1 MKHRYRTI
9 GAKAVCFALCILS
22 LIMTVA
28 SVFAAVCMIS
38 AEIYTLPEGT
48 VVESLNYEL
57 IRHNA
62 YDLAYKALDV
72 YGDHTHSIKRD
83 YDADVTNMRF
93 CFSDVITGEAII
105 QNGYDADASARVYS
119 YYFDTLGYT
128 DGSRDII
135 MMYGDENGS
144 ADYILNV
151 YVDGSMK
158 VYDGFAFIRDAV
170 AVAYALKYWIYVIA
184 VFCLG
189 LCITAFVILM
199 CASGRRRGTE
209 EIVPGILTP
218 VPIDILIA
226 VTALIAAVGL
236 ELVVDVLYTGEAALV
251 AMLIGWAVIAANMLL
266 GLCMTIACRVKL
278 KTLFSGTFIWWA
290 LKLIFRILKA
300 VVKGIGRVFKAVF
313 SLIRA
318 IPLVWKTA
326 LIVTANLLVDLLLI
340 FLAMD
345 WYWYAEMY
353 LTFLTVKNIF
363 IAAAVIYIAL
373 SMRTLQKGGEAI
385 AKGDVSYRVDT
396 RRMPWD
402 FKKHGEDLN
411 SISDGITIALE
422 QRLQSERTKT
432 ELITNVSHDIKT
444 PLTSIIN
451 YANLISEESD
461 PDKTKE
467 YSDVLVRKSEHLKR
481 LLDDL
486 VEISKATTGNLEVT
500 LSPCDAGVLLG
511 QAAGEFEDRCRDA
524 ELELIT
530 SIPETPIRIMADS
543 RRIWRVFENLM
554 TNACKYSLKG
564 SRVYLSLT
572 KEGNQACFIFR
583 NTSSAA
589 LNISAEELAER
600 FVRGDSSRSTEGNG
614 LGLSIA
620 RSLTELQGGHMD
632 INIDGDLFKV
642 TLRFPCL

>member
-1 MKHRYRTI
+1 MKHWYRTI
-9 GAKAVCFALCILS
+9 GVKAVCFVLCILS
-22 LIMTVA
+22 LIMTAA

-48 VVESLNYEL
+48 VTESLNYEY
-57 IRHNA
+57 IRRNVYDIA
-62 YDLAYKALDV
+62 YRSLDI
-72 YGDHTHSIKRD
+72 YGYTKQSLTDD
-83 YDADVTNMRF
+83 YSADKTNMRF
-93 CFSDVITGEAII
+93 CLSDITTGEVIT
-105 QNGYDADASARVYS
+105 QNGYDTDVSARVYS

-128 DGSRDII
+128 DGSRDIV
-135 MMYGDENGS
+135 MMYGDETGS
-144 ADYILNV
+144 ADYILDV
-151 YVDGSMK
+151 YVDSSMK

-170 AVAYALKYWIYVIA
+170 AAAYALKYWIYVIA
-184 VFCLG
+184 LFCLG
-189 LCITAFVILM
+189 LCIVTFVTLM

-218 VPIDILIA
+218 VPIDILALAAACIA
-226 VTALIAAVGL
+226 IFGL
-236 ELVVDVLYTGEAALV
+236 YLVADVFYTGEAAMV
-251 AMLIGWAVIAANMLL
+251 AMLIVWAVIVVNILL
-266 GLCMTIACRVKL
+266 GLCMSIACRVKL
-278 KTLFSGTFIWWA
+278 GTLLSGTFIWWA

-300 VVKGIGRVFKAVF
+300 VGRGIAVAFKAVF
-313 SLIRA
+313 SLIRR

-326 LIVTANLLVDLLLI
+326 LVVTANFFVDLLLFFSAI
-340 FLAMD
+340 D
-345 WYWYAEMY
+345 WSWYAELY
-353 LTFLTVKNIF
+353 FTLYTLKSIF
-363 IAAAVIYIAL
+363 VAGAIIYIAL
-373 SMRTLQKGGEAI
+373 SMRTLQKGSEAI

-396 RRMPWD
+396 RRMLWD
-402 FKKHGEDLN
+402 FKKHAENLN
-411 SISDGITIALE
+411 SISDGIGLVLE
-422 QRLQSERTKT
+422 QRVQSERTKT

-451 YANLISEESD
+451 YANLISEEND

-486 VEISKATTGNLEVT
+486 VEVSKATTGNLEVS
-500 LSPCDAGVLLG
+500 LAPCDAGVLLG
-511 QAAGEFEDRCRDA
+511 QVAGEFEDRCRDA
-524 ELELIT
+524 GLELIT
-530 SIPETPIRIMADS
+530 SLPDTQVRIMADS

-564 SRVYLSLT
+564 SRVYLTLVR
-572 KEGNQACFIFR
+572 EGNEALFIFR

-620 RSLTELQGGHMD
+620 RSLTELQGGNMD

-642 TLRFPCL
+642 TLKFKII

>member
-1 MKHRYRTI
+1 MKHWYRTI
-9 GAKAVCFALCILS
+9 GVKAVCFVLCILS

-38 AEIYTLPEGT
+38 AEIYTLPEGG
-48 VVESLNYEL
+48 VVESINYEY
-57 IRHNA
+57 IRHNVYDIA
-62 YDLAYKALDV
+62 YRSLDI
-72 YGDHTHSIKRD
+72 YGYTKQSLLDD
-83 YDADVTNMRF
+83 YSADKTNMRF
-93 CFSDVITGEAII
+93 CFSDIKTGEIVSE
-105 QNGYDADASARVYS
+105 NGYDKDIRTKVYS
-119 YYFDTLGYT
+119 FWFDKVVHI
-128 DGSRDII
+128 DGSVDIEL
-135 MMYGDENGS
+135 MYDNQTPS
-144 ADYILNV
+144 SRYVLDV
-151 YVDGSMK
+151 YVDSFMK
-158 VYDGFAFIRDAV
+158 VYDSFAFIRDAV

-184 VFCLG
+184 IFCLG
-189 LCITAFVILM
+189 LCITTFVVLM

-209 EIVPGILTP
+209 EVIPGILTP

-236 ELVVDVLYTGEAALV
+236 ELVVDVLYTGEAAMV

-266 GLCMTIACRVKL
+266 GLCMTVACRVKL

-290 LKLIFRILKA
+290 LKLIFRILKD
-300 VVKGIGRVFKAVF
+300 VGKGIGRVFKAVF

-326 LIVTANLLVDLLLI
+326 LIVTANLLVDFLLI

-353 LTFLTVKNIF
+353 LTFLTVKNI
-363 IAAAVIYIAL
+363 IIGAAVIYIAL
-373 SMRTLQKGGEAI
+373 FMRTLRKGGEAI

-396 RRMPWD
+396 RRMPLD

-461 PDKTKE
+461 PNKTKE

-481 LLDDL
+481 LLEDL
-486 VEISKATTGNLEVT
+486 VEISKATTGNLEVA

-511 QAAGEFEDRCRDA
+511 QAAGEFEDRCRSA

-572 KEGNQACFIFR
+572 AEGNQACFIFR
-583 NTSSAA
+583 NTSSTA
-589 LNISAEELAER
+589 LNISAEELTER

-620 RSLTELQGGHMD
+620 RSLTELQGGSMD

-642 TLRFPCL
+642 ILRFACL